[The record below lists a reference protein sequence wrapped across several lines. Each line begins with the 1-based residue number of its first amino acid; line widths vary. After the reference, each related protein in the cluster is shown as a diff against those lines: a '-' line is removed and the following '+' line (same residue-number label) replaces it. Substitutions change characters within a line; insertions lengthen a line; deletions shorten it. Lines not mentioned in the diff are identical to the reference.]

1 MFKNLSAFAYNP
13 SFRPSLAEALEA
25 VDKQSFLPC
34 GPTQRVSVGFTPPR
48 HVANSPLI
56 ESHQKH
62 WFLEVT
68 IEKRDLPG
76 AVVNRKLEER
86 LQDILDKTGRKPTGK
101 FKKSLKEELVLELL
115 PKAFTKI
122 ETLTLW
128 LDPTRHLLSIDNC
141 SKGKVELVTTLLAST
156 FPGFY
161 LKPLNT
167 AQSVSAC
174 TAAWLLDGEP
184 PSDFTIDDECSLV
197 DNSGHAK
204 SVIKYTNHNLFID
217 QIQDHLREGKYP
229 VNVALTWRSRISFI
243 VTDTLQLKKLSFLD
257 VVFADSGYGE
267 GEAFDVSAAI
277 ITGELSPLLAD
288 LVEAFGGLEM
298 DDPHAA
304 KATPNPESEELAEVF

>member
-13 SFRPSLAEALEA
+13 SFRPTLSEALEA

-34 GPTQRVSVGFTPPR
+34 GPTQRVSVGFTAPR
-48 HVANSPLI
+48 HLANSPLI

-62 WFLEVT
+62 WFFEVT

-76 AVVNRKLEER
+76 AVVNRHLEER

-101 FKKSLKEELVLELL
+101 FKKSIKEELVLELL

-128 LDPTRHLLSIDNC
+128 LDPTRQLLSIDTC
-141 SKGKVELVTTLLAST
+141 SKSKVELVTTLLCST

-174 TAAWLLDGEP
+174 TAAWLLDGDS

-197 DNSGHAK
+197 DNSGDAK

-217 QIQDHLREGKYP
+217 QIQAHLREGKYP
-229 VNVALTWRSRISFI
+229 VNVALTWRSRVSFI
-243 VTDTLQLKKLSFLD
+243 VTDTLQLKKLAFLD
-257 VVFADSGYGE
+257 VVFTDAGYGE
-267 GEAFDVSAAI
+267 GEAFDASAAI
-277 ITGELSPLLAD
+277 ITGELAPFLAD

-298 DDPHAA
+298 DDPHSTQAV
-304 KATPNPESEELAEVF
+304 TNPEAEEIAEVF